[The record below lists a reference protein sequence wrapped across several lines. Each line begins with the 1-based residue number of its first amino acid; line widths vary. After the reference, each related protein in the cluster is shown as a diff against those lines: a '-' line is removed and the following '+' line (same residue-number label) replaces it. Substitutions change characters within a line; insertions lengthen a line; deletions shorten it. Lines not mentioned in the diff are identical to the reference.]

1 MTDLTIIRRSGR
13 YAVLADSQPV
23 RLRDGTVVDLHRVQ
37 EDSHPEPCRFLR
49 AVLDHPLI
57 EGHVF
62 DVRDLASCLDA
73 EIRQLPTRDAG
84 DVVVLTLRQFFPAG
98 ADLLCRIVEESLAK
112 VPLPD
117 LTDASTDGEMSP
129 VEAAAI
135 TDTVRRQGMTLRQRR
150 HRTEVAHATA

>member
-1 MTDLTIIRRSGR
+1 MTDLSIIRRSGR

-57 EGHVF
+57 QGHVF

-84 DVVVLTLRQFFPAG
+84 DVVVLTLRQFFPDGAG
-98 ADLLCRIVEESLAK
+98 MLCRIVEESLSK
-112 VPLPD
+112 VPQAQEQYSDDGAISPADAD
-117 LTDASTDGEMSP
+117 LIDA
-129 VEAAAI
+129 
-135 TDTVRRQGMTLRQRR
+135 TVRRQGMTLRQRR
-150 HRTEVAHATA
+150 NRTEGAHAAA

>member
-13 YAVLADSQPV
+13 YAVLAESQPA

-84 DVVVLTLRQFFPAG
+84 DVVVLTLRQFFPDG
-98 ADLLCRIVEESLAK
+98 ASLLCRIVEESLAK
-112 VPLPD
+112 VPPAQAQYSD
-117 LTDASTDGEMSP
+117 DGAVSPADAD
-129 VEAAAI
+129 AI
-135 TDTVRRQGMTLRQRR
+135 VNTVRRQGMTLRQRR
-150 HRTEVAHATA
+150 HRTEAAHV

>member
-1 MTDLTIIRRSGR
+1 MSDLTIIRRAGR

-23 RLRDGTVVDLHRVQ
+23 RLRDGTVVDLHRVIEQ
-37 EDSHPEPCRFLR
+37 SHPEPCRFMR

-73 EIRQLPTRDAG
+73 EIRQLPTRDCG
-84 DVVVLTLRQFFPAG
+84 DVVVLTLRQFFPDGAG
-98 ADLLCRIVEESLAK
+98 LLTRIVEESLAK
-112 VPLPD
+112 VPLPHFS
-117 LTDASTDGEMSP
+117 DASDDGEISP
-129 VEAAAI
+129 AEAQLI

-150 HRTEVAHATA
+150 HRTEGAHAAA